1 MKEDLRRRSS
11 SSSSIDVVLVIDID
25 IIFVRLRIE
34 QTCDRGGH
42 GCHDRLLIVLLLFT
56 MFTCCV
62 LRRLFK
68 LKTWRR

>member
-42 GCHDRLLIVLLLFT
+42 GCHDRLS
-56 MFTCCV
+56 
-62 LRRLFK
+62 RNAGGK
-68 LKTWRR
+68 LCNSFSHWRKHVDSA